1 MDYFIIRGKKRGKG
15 CTFEDHNNIKALIKD
30 KKLLTPVCAHCGEQ
44 HLFDVAEFDS
54 VEIKE
59 AIRIIDYN
67 RDKLLGIIDRLA
79 KSANL
84 DNSKAAEFKS
94 IQSKIWH
101 EMNEA
106 VKVICVQNDLYQNYK
121 SKK

>member
-1 MDYFIIRGKKRGKG
+1 MDYFIIRGRGRGKG
-15 CTFEDHNNIKALIKD
+15 CAFEERNDIRALLKD
-30 KKLLTPVCAHCGEQ
+30 RKLVTPVCAHCGEQ
-44 HLFDVAEFDS
+44 HVFDFAEFDP

-84 DNSKAAEFKS
+84 DSSKAAELKN
-94 IQSKIWH
+94 IQNKIWH

-106 VKVICVQNDLYQNYK
+106 VKVICVQNDLYQEYK